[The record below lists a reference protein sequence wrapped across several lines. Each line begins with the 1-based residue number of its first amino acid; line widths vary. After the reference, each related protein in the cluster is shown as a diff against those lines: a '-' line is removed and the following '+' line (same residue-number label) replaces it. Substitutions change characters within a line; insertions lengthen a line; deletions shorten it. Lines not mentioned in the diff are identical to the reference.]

1 MPSLWKDWG
10 RILGAVLPF
19 LLQAASAQS
28 ASAPPA
34 ADQTLGPAIL
44 SAKVSSDGS
53 LVGDSGAS
61 SVQKNGTGDYRVF
74 FVRDVRNCTQVASGW
89 GPAMALV
96 YGTEG
101 GGPGNFVDVTTVN
114 TGGGLSDQSFQLIVF
129 CTS

>member
-1 MPSLWKDWG
+1 MPSLRKDLTTITG
-10 RILGAVLPF
+10 TVLLF
-19 LLQAASAQS
+19 MLQAASAQS
-28 ASAPPA
+28 AVAPPT
-34 ADQTLGPAIL
+34 ADGTLGPAIL

-53 LVGDSGAS
+53 LVGGSGAS

-74 FVRDVRNCTQVASGW
+74 FVRDVRSCTQVASGW

-114 TGGGLSDQSFQLIVF
+114 TGGGGSDQSFQLIVF
-129 CTS
+129 CAS

>member
-1 MPSLWKDWG
+1 MPPVWKNL
-10 RILGAVLPF
+10 RTTTGAALVL

-28 ASAPPA
+28 AGAPPA

-53 LVGDSGAS
+53 LVGGSGAT

-74 FVRDVRNCTQVASGW
+74 FVREVRSCTQVASGW

-114 TGGGLSDQSFQLIVF
+114 TDGGLSDQSFQLIVF